1 MKKLLPF
8 LFSLVC
14 ISTFGQNITLELNPS
29 LKNQMNITESPVGT
43 YSIQTLAGGDPWI
56 QTRPIQNYDP
66 NQVYVVSFDYIA
78 PDGLDDL
85 QIFYGTPVSPNR
97 LAKFGSL
104 APATQYKTFKAFMK
118 YEAPTW
124 NASYERLRFDFGK
137 NANQNITVKN
147 VQLRAAL
154 PNEVIEIEL
163 NLGQTNQMSISET
176 TPKNYSIITSG
187 GDPWVQSQLLTTNYD
202 PDNTFVVSF
211 DYTSSSGLDDL
222 QIFYGSPISGAR
234 RAQLGSLDASTTT
247 KKFSAIMKV
256 SAPSWNQSY
265 DIFRFDFGRLSGLDI
280 QVNNLILREP
290 TNQEKKALEIKE
302 TIAIELDVASTSP
315 FLQATQLQDG
325 SYQLNTSANDPWIL
339 SKPINELYDIDD
351 SYILSFEYKSEQAY
365 NELELFYGPPINAT
379 QKLTVNGIPAAS
391 NWSTFVVNPRLFADN
406 FQDNEWTTFRFD
418 LGRNENAEK
427 TIFIRNIKLRKP
439 TIQELE
445 NEQNS
450 DKFLSVAIDQ
460 DFTNYLNKTFTDSIS
475 IVKVNADI
483 VNIKGQ
489 VLNASEDLFLAEIE
503 PHQYGFDLTEFNF
516 VTPIPSVDG
525 TFSID
530 VDRFI
535 QKSDHDYDRLYSR
548 WAIVKNT
555 GNSSYEL
562 VSNMQWAG
570 DISAVSLNNIA
581 EDKASSIKGLD
592 GLSPTSLSN
601 FSDLTELDIKS
612 MKLNLLLNGV
622 LSLNPTSLTHE
633 FNGKTYN
640 ISPNFVAGFD
650 ARIKR
655 LSDNDIKAAF
665 VLLIP
670 INIGNEELRRIFV
683 HPDASLGLYSMA
695 NVATEEGVE
704 YYAAAVDFLA
714 QRYSRPDKLYG
725 RLDQWIIHNEV
736 DAHTSWTHAGQ
747 KPVNLY
753 TQIYDR
759 SMRMVNYTIRKYNP
773 TAKVFGSF
781 TKHWNSKPVSEVNF
795 RSKEILD
802 VLNRLSKKE
811 GDYEWGIGWHSY
823 PTNLFNP
830 KVWEDPI
837 AQTQLNFNTPQ
848 ITPRNLEMIDAYVR
862 QKEVLYNGKKVR
874 TILLSENG
882 FSSNTAR
889 NANANETTQAA
900 ALAYFWK
907 KTNQRLPS
915 IENIQL
921 HRWVDNPNEAGL
933 EFGLWTVLDGT
944 IEGFDQKKEGWFVWN
959 AAGKANENTVFEP
972 YKSVIGISE
981 WSDIYNEVATE
992 VTPYIVTMNLVNCN
1006 SNLDELLVSFNG
1018 ELKVPQ
1024 EDGILVFYNV
1034 ASNVSQPYEIRKG
1047 EVILASELL
1056 NITEDTE
1063 INIELIA
1070 IKNLSARGISPS
1082 EIEITWESSLE
1093 NSLGFVLE
1101 AKEEGQN
1108 FEEIERVSED
1118 ISSFTHS
1125 NLTAGTSYT
1134 YRIAALLDETNLS
1147 CYSKEIETKA
1157 PFIIV
1162 DYKDGD
1168 NNRLNNNSVKPQLK
1182 LRNEADYA
1190 VDLNRLSVRYWLTA
1204 EDFSPLN
1211 FYVDYAQLGT
1221 SDVNGAFVALDQPRN
1236 GANYYLEMTFDTNKK
1251 IAALGNSGEIKTR
1264 IAKSNWTNF
1273 DEGDDFSYSNHNQYL
1288 ETNTITVYWDGQLIW
1303 GNEPEVATIQRP
1315 ELIVMHQNKDGV
1327 TNNSMKPN
1335 IRILNAGNQN
1345 VPLKDVTLRYWF
1357 TPESAITLNYN
1368 IDYSIINSN
1377 KINVDF
1383 KISDV
1388 VYDGASNYFE
1398 VSFQESTGN
1407 LFAFSETG
1415 EMRFRINKQDW
1426 SNFNESDD
1434 FSYRST
1440 GNVYAENM
1448 KITAY
1453 INGQLVWGEE
1463 PVGLSA
1469 SKIDTQSSLVSVFP
1483 NPVSDNCILS
1493 FDGLIN
1499 SIGNMIV
1506 VDYMQQTFPVTAS
1519 IQDNNVLLQIGNL
1532 NPGVYILK
1540 GTINEQE
1547 ITYRLLIE

>member
-1 MKKLLPF
+1 
-8 LFSLVC
+8 VC
-14 ISTFGQNITLELNPS
+14 ISIFAQNITLELNPS
-29 LKNQMNITESPVGT
+29 LKNQMNISESPAGT
-43 YSIQTLAGGDPWI
+43 YTIQTLAGGDPWI

-78 PDGLDDL
+78 PNGLDDL
-85 QIFYGTPVSPNR
+85 QIFYGTPISPNR

-104 APATQYKTFKAFMK
+104 SPTSQYKPFKAFMK
-118 YEAPTW
+118 YEAPVW
-124 NASYERLRFDFGK
+124 NAFYERLRFDFGK
-137 NANQNITVKN
+137 IANQNITVKN
-147 VQLRAAL
+147 LQLRAAL
-154 PNEVIEIEL
+154 PDEVLQINL
-163 NLGQTNQMSISET
+163 NLTQTNQMSISET
-176 TPKNYSIITSG
+176 TPQNYSITTLG
-187 GDPWVQSQLLTTNYD
+187 GDPWVQSQLLTTTYD
-202 PDNTFVVSF
+202 PDKTFVVSF

-234 RAQLGSLDASTTT
+234 RAQLGSLEASAAT

-256 SAPSWNQSY
+256 SAPNWNQSY
-265 DIFRFDFGRLSGLDI
+265 DLFRFDFGRLPGLDI
-280 QVNNLILREP
+280 QVSNLVLREP
-290 TNQEKKALEIKE
+290 TNEESKALEFKE
-302 TIAIELDVASTSP
+302 TIDIQLDIASTST
-315 FLQATQLQDG
+315 FLQATQLPDG

-339 SKPINELYDIDD
+339 SKPINELYDIDET
-351 SYILSFEYKSEQAY
+351 YILSFEYKSDQAY

-391 NWSTFVVNPRLFADN
+391 DWSTFVVNPRLFADN

-418 LGRNENAEK
+418 FGRNENAEK

-439 TIQELE
+439 TTQELE
-445 NEQNS
+445 DEQNS
-450 DKFLSVAIDQ
+450 DKFLSVVIDGK
-460 DFTNYLNKTFTDSIS
+460 FSEYLNKNFTDSIAM
-475 IVKVNADI
+475 VKVEIDTI
-483 VNIKGQ
+483 TIKGTIE
-489 VLNASEDLFLAEIE
+489 NSTEAYFLAEIE
-503 PHQYGFDLTEFNF
+503 PHQYGFDLTAFNF
-516 VTPIPSVDG
+516 VTPISSVDG
-525 TFSID
+525 TFSVD
-530 VDRFI
+530 VERFI
-535 QKSDHDYDRLYSR
+535 EKADHNYDRLYSR
-548 WAIVKNT
+548 WAIVKST
-555 GNSSYEL
+555 GNSNFEL

-570 DISAVSLNNIA
+570 DISAVAQNNIA

-592 GLSPTSLSN
+592 GLGPSTLSN
-601 FSDLTELDIKS
+601 FSDLIDLDIKS
-612 MKLNLLLNGV
+612 MKMNLLLNGV
-622 LSLNPTSLTHE
+622 LSLNPTGITHE

-655 LSDNDIKAAF
+655 LTDNDIKAAF

-670 INIGNEELRRIFV
+670 INIRNEDLRRIFV

-714 QRYSRPDKLYG
+714 ERYSRPDKLYG

-759 SMRMVNYTIRKYNP
+759 SMRMVHYTIRKHNP

-795 RSKEILD
+795 RSKDILST
-802 VLNRLSKKE
+802 LNILSKKE

-862 QKEVLYNGKKVR
+862 QKELLYNGKKVR

-921 HRWVDNPNEAGL
+921 HRWVDNAGEAGL
-933 EFGLWTVLDGT
+933 EFGLWTVLEGT
-944 IEGFDQKKEGWFVWN
+944 NDGFDQKKEGWFVWN
-959 AAGKANENTVFEP
+959 AAGTPNEESVFEP
-972 YKSVIGISE
+972 YKSVIGISN
-981 WSDIYNEVATE
+981 WNEINNDVATE
-992 VTPYIVTMNLVNCN
+992 VTPYTVTINLANCN
-1006 SNLDELLVSFNG
+1006 SNLDELVVSFNG
-1018 ELKVPQ
+1018 ELKFPQ
-1024 EDGILVFYNV
+1024 ADGSLVFYNV
-1034 ASNVSQPYEIRKG
+1034 ASNVSQPYTVKKG
-1047 EVILASELL
+1047 KLILASEVL

-1070 IKNLSARGISPS
+1070 IDTISAKGISPS

-1093 NSLGFVLE
+1093 NSFGFVIE
-1101 AKEEGQN
+1101 AKEEGQD

-1118 ISSFTHS
+1118 IFSYTHS
-1125 NLTAGTSYT
+1125 NLTAGTGYT
-1134 YRIAALLDETNLS
+1134 YRIAALLDETSLS
-1147 CYSKEIETKA
+1147 CYSEELETRA

-1168 NNRLNNNSVKPQLK
+1168 NNRLNNNSIKPQLK
-1182 LRNEADYA
+1182 LRNEADYE
-1190 VDLNRLSVRYWLTA
+1190 VDLNRLSVRYWFTA
-1204 EDFSPLN
+1204 EDFSPLK

-1221 SDVNGAFVALDQPRN
+1221 SAVNGSFVALEEARD

-1264 IAKSNWTNF
+1264 ISKSNWTNF
-1273 DEGDDFSYSNHNQYL
+1273 DEADDHSYSNHNQYL
-1288 ETNTITVYWDGQLIW
+1288 ETAKITVYWDGQLIW
-1303 GNEPEVATIQRP
+1303 GEEPEISNEQGAKLV
-1315 ELIVMHQNKDGV
+1315 VMHQNKDGV
-1327 TNNSMKPN
+1327 TNNSIKPTLK
-1335 IRILNAGNQN
+1335 ILNTGNQP
-1345 VPLKDVTLRYWF
+1345 VALQDITLRYWL
-1357 TPESAITLNYN
+1357 TPESQSALNYN
-1368 IDYSIINSN
+1368 IDYAVISSSN
-1377 KINVDF
+1377 IT
-1383 KISDV
+1383 
-1388 VYDGASNYFE
+1388 GAFQTPEVIYEGAERYFE
-1398 VSFQESTGN
+1398 VGFTQNAGALN
-1407 LFAFSETG
+1407 AFSQTG
-1415 EMRFRINKQDW
+1415 EMKFRINKQDW
-1426 SNFNESDD
+1426 SNFIESDD

-1440 GNVYAENM
+1440 GNTFEDNL
-1448 KITAY
+1448 KITGY

-1463 PVGLSA
+1463 PSNIVSRESA
-1469 SKIDTQSSLVSVFP
+1469 STNVVSVYP
-1483 NPVSDNCILS
+1483 NPAKTSTTLVWSEA
-1493 FDGLIN
+1493 IN
-1499 SIGNMIV
+1499 S
-1506 VDYMQQTFPVTAS
+1506 VDNLQLLDYANIAYNVQYS
-1519 IQDNNVLLQIGNL
+1519 IQEKELLIQFSNL
-1532 NPGVYILK
+1532 NK
-1540 GTINEQE
+1540 GIYLIVGNINGQALS
-1547 ITYRLLIE
+1547 YRLLID